1 MAKSG
6 EWGFYWVC
14 ARGMRDAVL
23 MFSATR
29 AKGWL
34 VWHTWHWEVR
44 RKQEVPGSFWVFENE
59 HQVGS
64 GG

>member
-14 ARGMRDAVL
+14 ARGMRGAVL

-29 AKGWL
+29 VARVAYVALGSQEEAGGAWL
-34 VWHTWHWEVR
+34 LL
-44 RKQEVPGSFWVFENE
+44 GF
-59 HQVGS
+59 
-64 GG
+64 

>member
-14 ARGMRDAVL
+14 ARGMRGAVL

-29 AKGWL
+29 AKGVAHVAYVALGSQEEAGGAWL
-34 VWHTWHWEVR
+34 LL
-44 RKQEVPGSFWVFENE
+44 GF
-59 HQVGS
+59 
-64 GG
+64 